1 MYDGILYR
9 ITEEGNA
16 NGHEVKEEGILKS
29 SSWLLQER
37 RGTCTPLCT
46 RAQLLSQVR
55 LCATPQTVASQVPPS
70 VGFSKARILQW
81 VTTPSSRGSSRP
93 QGSSQRH
100 LLHHRLL
107 LHCWATR
114 EAHAHLYC
122 PSNQRLQPHSG
133 SQIWARTGSFS
144 LSSLR

>member
-1 MYDGILYR
+1 MTEYYR
-9 ITEEGNA
+9 ESQRRETLTDLRSRKRVSWRAHRGSCRNA
-16 NGHEVKEEGILKS
+16 GARAH
-29 SSWLLQER
+29 
-37 RGTCTPLCT
+37 LC
-46 RAQLLSQVR
+46 ACVLSCFSQVR
-55 LCATPQTVASQVPPS
+55 LCATPQTVAWQVPPS
-70 VGFSKARILQW
+70 MGFSKARILQW

-107 LHCWATR
+107 LCCWATR

-133 SQIWARTGSFS
+133 SQIWARTRSFS